1 MENLS
6 AETVDDILRVG
17 DLVLNKLAH
26 RVYRQKRDVH
36 LSPTEYR
43 LLTTLMESPGTIFAR
58 DDLHRILWGEAKQ
71 VDVRAVDLSIARL
84 RKQISLGKDDAIITT
99 VRGQGYVLGD
109 F

>member
-1 MENLS
+1 M
-6 AETVDDILRVG
+6 ETVSGTTADDILRVG
-17 DLVLNKLAH
+17 DLVLNKTAH
-26 RVYRQKRDVH
+26 RVHRQKRDVH

-43 LLTTLMESPGTIFAR
+43 LLMTMMAAPGSIFAR
-58 DDLHRILWGEAKQ
+58 EELHRILWGGARK

>member
-6 AETVDDILRVG
+6 AETLDDILKVG
-17 DLVLNKLAH
+17 DLVLNRAAH
-26 RVYRQKRDVH
+26 RVYRQKREVR

-43 LLTTLMESPGTIFAR
+43 LLATMMESPGTVFAR
-58 DDLHRILWGEAKQ
+58 EELHRVLWGEAKQ

-84 RKQISLGKDDAIITT
+84 RKHISLGKDDAIIST
-99 VRGQGYVLGD
+99 VRGQGYVLGG